1 MRTNVL
7 GETALHIAASTQ
19 ASAGSLQVIQ
29 LLLENI
35 QTNKSLNQ
43 AAYVNARNAL
53 GETSLHVV
61 SSQLNATEIGGR
73 TSGRLRSTPATYKMD
88 REIVQTLLQAG
99 GDVSLGTYEVC
110 QSTFIC
116 NFKRTKGNENKK

>member
-7 GETALHIAASTQ
+7 GETALHIAASAQ

-110 QSTFIC
+110 QSNSIC
-116 NFKRTKGNENKK
+116 NFKRTK